1 MYISGMF
8 KNIPFISCRS
18 GAYLDLGFY
27 LWREYFLVEK
37 GNILLKYYLWLC
49 LENLKI
55 KRM

>member
-27 LWREYFLVEK
+27 LWREYFIVEK

-55 KRM
+55 KI